1 MTKKRTIPYLLLGF
15 AIGILAMYLVQQF
28 VLQPSLETTLLNT
41 SNEFNLHCPV
51 MIDKI
56 TRFDNTSVVNDK
68 EFRFSYTIVN
78 ALKDSVDKKELYSY
92 LEPIVLHGI
101 KANPAL
107 EYLRTKKITITC
119 VYKDKHEVTLA
130 EIRVTPDKYLK

>member
-1 MTKKRTIPYLLLGF
+1 
-15 AIGILAMYLVQQF
+15 MYLVQQF